1 MPPKKQATTYT
12 FKAVGLTEHDVT
24 VIETARYLVRK
35 SGVGRVDNA
44 TLLLSLVKIFLES
57 VEEDGQ

>member
-1 MPPKKQATTYT
+1 MPPKKATTYT

-24 VIETARYLVRK
+24 VIETARYWARK

-44 TLLLSLVKIFLES
+44 TLLRRLVAAYMSGL
-57 VEEDGQ
+57 DGGP

>member
-1 MPPKKQATTYT
+1 MPPKKATTYT

-24 VIETARYLVRK
+24 AIETARYWARK

-44 TLLLSLVKIFLES
+44 TLLLSLVKSFLES